1 MNLNLSEYKRK
12 KDEITRE
19 EARKLVR
26 LGLYRSVA
34 EAWNEATILCEAGE
48 KYDVLKQQKNVDSI

>member
-1 MNLNLSEYKRK
+1 MNFNEFKK
-12 KDEITRE
+12 MKDEITRE

-34 EAWNEATILCEAGE
+34 EAWNE
-48 KYDVLKQQKNVDSI
+48 QQFCVKLVKSMMF

>member
-1 MNLNLSEYKRK
+1 MNFTEFKRM

>member
-1 MNLNLSEYKRK
+1 MNFTEFKRM

-34 EAWNEATILCEAGE
+34 EAWNEATILCEAGD

>member
-1 MNLNLSEYKRK
+1 M